1 MNEAQMIELADM
13 METVMLEDAAA
24 EAANDTLLREQIA
37 EENAADEAAEA
48 QERAEAASADWMDN
62 RLLDPEFREEMLDI
76 IGGF

>member
-1 MNEAQMIELADM
+1 MNEAQMIEYVAM
-13 METVMLEDAAA
+13 MEVVMAEDAAA

-76 IGGF
+76 CGGF

>member
-1 MNEAQMIELADM
+1 MNEAQMNEYVAM
-13 METVMLEDAAA
+13 MEVVMAEDAAA

-76 IGGF
+76 CGGF

>member
-1 MNEAQMIELADM
+1 MNEAQMNEYVAM
-13 METVMLEDAAA
+13 MEVVMAEDAAA